1 MNTTTQSAPTVKV
14 VSFLG
19 HNIRQLGTAD
29 EPTFVVADAMK
40 AAGLARDR
48 KLFARLPEWS
58 KGVAICHPLPGR
70 KGGTQTV
77 NVVTE
82 AGLTYMALRSNKPQ
96 AQEFARWVCCEVLPA
111 IRKYGLYVEPGA
123 EAPKGTLRRTR
134 AMARLA
140 ACREALQR
148 DPATRPA
155 DTQTIGEFL
164 AARGL
169 SLRKGDLMRFS
180 RRAWCAAGQRYDAPR
195 LYLGAQRFP
204 VLYPPA
210 ALAAALKEAA

>member
-1 MNTTTQSAPTVKV
+1 MPTVKV
-14 VSFLG
+14 VSYFG
-19 HNIRQLGTAD
+19 HEIRQLGTAD
-29 EPTFVVADAMK
+29 EPTFVLSDVMR
-40 AAGLARDR
+40 AAGHACDR
-48 KLFARLPEWS
+48 KLFARLPDWA

-70 KGGTQTV
+70 KGGRQMV

-82 AGLTYMALRSNKPQ
+82 AGLTYVSLRSTKPQ

-123 EAPKGTLRRTR
+123 EAPAGTRRRTR

-155 DTQTIGEFL
+155 GMQTIAEFL

-169 SLRKGDLMRFS
+169 SLRGGELMRFA
-180 RRAWCAAGQRYDAPR
+180 RRAWCATGQRYDAPR
-195 LYLGAQRFP
+195 LYQGGQRYP
-204 VLYPPA
+204 VLYATA
-210 ALAAALKEAA
+210 ALELLCPKAALPLN